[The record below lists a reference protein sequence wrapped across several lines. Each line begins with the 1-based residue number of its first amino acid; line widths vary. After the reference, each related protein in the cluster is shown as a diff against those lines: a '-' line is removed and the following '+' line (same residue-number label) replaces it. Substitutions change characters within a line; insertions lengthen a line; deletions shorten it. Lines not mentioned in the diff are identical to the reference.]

1 MNRGVPPTKVTDK
14 NICEH
19 LSGTNF
25 VSPDRRR
32 PNGAVP
38 LHQHNFT
45 IFLNWAFT
53 THSHLKRGTNF
64 TRVPQ
69 NLLIPSLHTMQPY
82 HLPNIVPRVLSYLST
97 RRREPY
103 ERGLSLPMVM
113 CIGMCAFHVLNVSV
127 LVHFHSGGFLTHKGP
142 IMGSNY
148 F

>member
-1 MNRGVPPTKVTDK
+1 MKVVVIVTGVHFNISTLFVVSHYLTAKVYPNGEQIKPRFRYKESVPLTKVTDK

-25 VSPDRRR
+25 VSPDWRH

-53 THSHLKRGTNF
+53 THSHLKRGENS

-69 NLLIPSLHTMQPY
+69 NLLIPSLHPMQPY
-82 HLPNIVPRVLSYLST
+82 HLPNIVPRVLS
-97 RRREPY
+97 
-103 ERGLSLPMVM
+103 
-113 CIGMCAFHVLNVSV
+113 
-127 LVHFHSGGFLTHKGP
+127 
-142 IMGSNY
+142 
-148 F
+148 

>member
-1 MNRGVPPTKVTDK
+1 MNRGVPPIKVTDK

-25 VSPDRRR
+25 VSPDWRR

-64 TRVPQ
+64 ITVPQ
-69 NLLIPSLHTMQPY
+69 NLLIPSLHPMQPY
-82 HLPNIVPRVLSYLST
+82 HLPNIVPRVLSCLST
-97 RRREPY
+97 RGREPY
-103 ERGLSLPMVM
+103 KQGLHRNVYFPYVKYISFSSLSFRWISYPQRANHG
-113 CIGMCAFHVLNVSV
+113 I
-127 LVHFHSGGFLTHKGP
+127 
-142 IMGSNY
+142 
-148 F
+148 